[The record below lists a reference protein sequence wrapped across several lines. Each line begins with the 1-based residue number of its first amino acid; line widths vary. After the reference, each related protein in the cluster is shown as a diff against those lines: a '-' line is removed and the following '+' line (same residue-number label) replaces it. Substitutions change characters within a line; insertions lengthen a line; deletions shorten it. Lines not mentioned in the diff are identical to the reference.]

1 MFQKKSTQIKKE
13 YLLLQILFKE
23 WSKKTE
29 STSLSK
35 AEQDSRLQLMI
46 KHTLIQAQKSLRQKK
61 HFPQMLSS
69 KSECPNSMKKSIK
82 NKSTLSDKVQLSY
95 HSCNQLKIN
104 KLSKK
109 LSKEELL
116 HLPWIK
122 SQEQPELK
130 LLMLYH
136 QWQTLLD
143 IKL

>member
-1 MFQKKSTQIKKE
+1 VFQKKSIQIKKE

-35 AEQDSRLQLMI
+35 AEQDSKLQLMI
-46 KHTLIQAQKSLRQKK
+46 KHILIQAQKSLQQKK

-82 NKSTLSDKVQLSY
+82 NKSTLSNKVQLSY

-136 QWQTLLD
+136 QWPTLLD
-143 IKL
+143 IKQ